1 MKTQQ
6 SMSNTA
12 WGLLV
17 LLGVIWGGSFFSI
30 AIALREVG
38 VLTSVT
44 HRVGW
49 AAVVLW
55 GVVALRGHALPR
67 APRVWIGFAGMG
79 LLNNVI
85 PFTLMAWAQT
95 QVETG
100 LVSILNATTAIFGVL
115 VAALFLA
122 DERLTRA
129 RVVGAALGLAG
140 VATIMGWQALA
151 SFDPRN
157 LAQLAVLAGTL
168 SYACAG
174 VWARV
179 MLKGLPPEVAA
190 AGMLTA
196 STLVMLPLG
205 WAVEGSP
212 FVAMSGTAVFA
223 IAYYAVVA
231 TAGAYLLYYAILAM
245 AGAGN
250 LMLVT
255 LLIPAVAITLGALFL
270 GESLAPRAFAGLAL
284 IAAGLAVIDGRLFKR
299 RARR

>member
-1 MKTQQ
+1 MTTPTH
-6 SMSNTA
+6 MSNAA
-12 WGLLV
+12 WGLLL
-17 LLGVIWGGSFFSI
+17 LLGLIWGGSFFSI

-49 AAVVLW
+49 AALVLW
-55 GVVALRGHALPR
+55 AVVAMRGHPLPR
-67 APRVWIGFAGMG
+67 SPRVWIGFAGMG

-85 PFTLMAWAQT
+85 PFTLMAWGQT
-95 QVETG
+95 RIETG

-115 VAALFLA
+115 VAAALLA
-122 DERLTRA
+122 DERLTARRA
-129 RVVGAALGLAG
+129 LGAALGLAG

-168 SYACAG
+168 SYAFAG

-179 MLKGLPPEVAA
+179 MLKGLPPEMAA

-212 FVAMSGTAVFA
+212 FVALSGSGFA
-223 IAYYAVVA
+223 AIGYYAVVA
-231 TAGAYLLYYAILAM
+231 TALAYLLYYRILAM
-245 AGAGN
+245 AGSGN
-250 LMLVT
+250 LILVT

-270 GESLAPRAFAGLAL
+270 GESLSPRAFAGLAL
-284 IAAGLAVIDGRLFKR
+284 IALGLVTIDGRVFKAVSPR
-299 RARR
+299 

>member
-1 MKTQQ
+1 
-6 SMSNTA
+6 MSNAA
-12 WGLLV
+12 WGLLL
-17 LLGVIWGGSFFSI
+17 LLGLIWGGSFFSI

-49 AAVVLW
+49 AALVLW
-55 GVVALRGHALPR
+55 AVVAMRGHPLPR
-67 APRVWIGFAGMG
+67 SPRVWIGFAGMG

-85 PFTLMAWAQT
+85 PFTLMAWGQT
-95 QVETG
+95 RIETG

-115 VAALFLA
+115 VAAALLA
-122 DERLTRA
+122 DERLTARRA
-129 RVVGAALGLAG
+129 LGAALGLAG

-168 SYACAG
+168 SYAFAG

-179 MLKGLPPEVAA
+179 MLKGLPPEMAA

-212 FVAMSGTAVFA
+212 FVALSGSGFA
-223 IAYYAVVA
+223 AIGYYAVVA
-231 TAGAYLLYYAILAM
+231 TALAYLLYYRILAM
-245 AGAGN
+245 AGSGN
-250 LMLVT
+250 LILVT

-270 GESLAPRAFAGLAL
+270 GESLSPRAFAGLAL
-284 IAAGLAVIDGRLFKR
+284 IALGLVTIDGRVFKAVSPR
-299 RARR
+299 